1 MNTKNYLH
9 FLVFLLFAGCHS
21 GNEGKIMTVDGPVEP
36 ADMGITLTH
45 EHVLV
50 DFIGADSINYNR
62 WDKSEA
68 AQKILPFLLQAKQ
81 AGTVT
86 FVECTPAY
94 IGRDPLLLKML
105 SQQSGLKILTNTG
118 YYGAS
123 DNRFIPDHAWKE
135 TPDELSARWIQ
146 EWKKGI
152 EGTKVRPGFIKIGV
166 MDGDL
171 SNLHR
176 NLITAAARTHL
187 ATGLT
192 IASHTGPAI
201 PAFAQMGVLCKEGVS
216 PEAFIWVH
224 AQNEK
229 NLSSHVMAA
238 QCGAWVSFDGI
249 DEENSDQYIKMIK
262 NMKENNCLNHVLL
275 SHDAG
280 WYRPA
285 QKGGGEYR
293 GYTALFEKLLPELK
307 KTGFS
312 DAEINQMIVENPAK
326 AFTIKIR
333 RLE

>member
-1 MNTKNYLH
+1 
-9 FLVFLLFAGCHS
+9 
-21 GNEGKIMTVDGPVEP
+21 MTVNGPVPPSE
-36 ADMGITLTH
+36 MGITLTH

-50 DFIGADSINYNR
+50 DFIGADSISYER
-62 WDKSEA
+62 WNKIGA
-68 AQKILPFLLQAKQ
+68 AQAILPYLLKAKE

-94 IGRDPLLLKML
+94 IGRDPVLLKML
-105 SQQSGLKILTNTG
+105 SVESGLKILTNTG

-123 DNRFIPDHAWKE
+123 DNKFIPGHAWKE
-135 TPDELSARWIQ
+135 SPDELSARWIN
-146 EWKKGI
+146 EWKRGI
-152 EGTKVRPGFIKIGV
+152 EGTGVKPGFIKIGV
-166 MDGDL
+166 MSGDL

-176 NLITAAARTHL
+176 NLVTAAARTHL

-192 IASHTGPAI
+192 IASHTGQAI
-201 PAFAQMGVLCKEGVS
+201 PAFAQMGVLCSEGVS

-224 AQNEK
+224 AQSEK

-249 DEENSDQYIKMIK
+249 SDDNTDQYVKMIR
-262 NMKENNCLNHVLL
+262 NMKENNCLDHVLL

-293 GYTALFEKLLPELK
+293 GYTALFEKLIPGLK
-307 KTGFS
+307 KEGFS
-312 DAEINQMIVENPAK
+312 DAEINQLIVDNPAL
-326 AFTIKIR
+326 AFTVRIR
-333 RLE
+333 RME